1 MALVDAIRQRLPKTP
16 KAPPTPGDVELTDSE
31 VLKVV
36 HSAVRQSDDACRH
49 LNQVLD
55 TIDDAERTT

>member
-1 MALVDAIRQRLPKTP
+1 MALVDAIRQQIPPATM
-16 KAPPTPGDVELTDSE
+16 APPTLGIKELTDSE

-36 HSAVRQSDDACRH
+36 DSAVRQSDDACCR
-49 LNQVLD
+49 LNKVLD